1 MLVDV
6 ARKVVRHDFAVATW
20 SGNPDL
26 YLAMCWRRNGV
37 VAAGR
42 RWGVKE
48 GTSEGRW
55 RDKSGCQRWRA
66 DWRRSGGCPGLDF
79 LRMGTL
85 VVRMTGSS
93 VLVDVAGDGGGF
105 GVVMVFAGCSARGLW
120 EVVRPVRLR
129 WVGGGIGGVFGGGAA
144 FSVVDGGGV

>member
-6 ARKVVRHDFAVATW
+6 ARKVVRLDFAVATW

-55 RDKSGCQRWRA
+55 RDKSGCQRWRGGLEA
-66 DWRRSGGCPGLDF
+66 IRWLPGSGF
-79 LRMGTL
+79 LEDGD
-85 VVRMTGSS
+85 VGS
-93 VLVDVAGDGGGF
+93 
-105 GVVMVFAGCSARGLW
+105 
-120 EVVRPVRLR
+120 
-129 WVGGGIGGVFGGGAA
+129 
-144 FSVVDGGGV
+144 